1 MTSRTSNSS
10 RRLISG
16 STAWQ
21 AALLEGSDFHREE
34 DILDQE
40 PFGGCNR
47 DACLKMLRA
56 QNTIYSTQLKLKE
69 SMYEQ
74 ALKGLEPMRLGV
86 RY

>member
-34 DILDQE
+34 DILDRY
-40 PFGGCNR
+40 GGCNP

-56 QNTIYSTQLKLKE
+56 ENTVYSTQLKLRE

-86 RY
+86 R